1 MNPKKITIA
10 SWNVNGIRA
19 CIKNGFWDWYDRSAP
34 DIACLQE
41 SKITAKDF
49 EILKDDHELTA
60 LIPAEDTQTDLFGN
74 KKNPPPKKRDH
85 PIYFAIACAEKPGY
99 SGTLLLSKIKP
110 NKVEIGLGE
119 KKFDREGRTIMA
131 YYDNFVLLNC
141 YFPNGGP
148 ELDRIPYKM
157 EYNEFLLDYLQKL
170 RKQHKN
176 IIITGDFNVA
186 HSEIDIKNAKANEG
200 SSGFTQVER
209 DWFTKLLAHKY
220 VDTFRSL
227 NPEARDVYS
236 WWSYRAAARQRN
248 VGWRID
254 YFVVTEEMK
263 KQVTD
268 ARVEM
273 KQMGSDHCPVWISVE
288 M

>member
-1 MNPKKITIA
+1 MNPKKITVA

-19 CIKNGFWDWYDRSAP
+19 CIKNGFWDWYDRSSP
-34 DIACLQE
+34 DIVCLQE
-41 SKITAKDF
+41 AKITNKDF
-49 EILKDDHELTA
+49 QKLKDDHELTP
-60 LIPAEDTQTDLFGN
+60 LVVCPSPCLFDDVTPA
-74 KKNPPPKKRDH
+74 NPPTKRSH
-85 PIYFAIACAEKPGY
+85 PIYYAIACAEKPGY
-99 SGTLLLSKIKP
+99 SGVLLLTKIKP
-110 NKVEIGLGE
+110 NKIEIGLGE
-119 KKFDREGRTIMA
+119 EKFDREGRVVVA
-131 YYDNFVLLNC
+131 YYDNFILCNC

-148 ELDRIPYKM
+148 ELARIPYKM
-157 EYNEFLLDYLQKL
+157 EFNEFLLEYLQKL

-176 IIITGDFNVA
+176 IVITGDFNVA
-186 HSEIDIKNAKANEG
+186 HTEIDIKNAKANEG

-236 WWSYRAAARQRN
+236 WWSYRFGARQRN

-254 YFVVTEEMK
+254 YFIVTEEMK
-263 KQVTD
+263 KHVTN

-273 KQMGSDHCPVWISVE
+273 KQMGSDHCPVWISVV
-288 M
+288 